1 MSIHGEQ
8 RIGRRNRGWPHAA
21 QLRTLRARL
30 EELQAELVA
39 RLGAEEAT
47 ARQAERLSEPADAA
61 EQTREQDDSLLFAN
75 RDRELLG
82 EVQHALA
89 KFESGRYGLSEVSGQ
104 PIEFRRLEALPWTR
118 TEATKTSRASI
129 R

>member
-1 MSIHGEQ
+1 MAIDLT
-8 RIGRRNRGWPHAA
+8 PA

-30 EELQAELVA
+30 EEVQSELVA

-47 ARQAERLSEPADAA
+47 ARQGERLSEPVDAA
-61 EQTREQDDSLLFAN
+61 EQTREQDDSLLFAS

-89 KFESGRYGLSEVSGQ
+89 KLETGRYGLSEVSGR

-118 TEATKTSRASI
+118 TEADED
-129 R
+129 